1 MAGAGTTVKSR
12 KLLALPA
19 TVTITLPVVVDGTIA
34 VIDVLLH
41 AVTLALT
48 PLKSTVDPPWLLPK
62 FAPAITTVA
71 VTGAVSGVRDVKT
84 GETVT
89 VNVRLLLATPPTV
102 TMTGPVV
109 APAGTGTVMEPVAQ
123 LVGVAVTPLKVTVDA
138 PCVAPKLLPAITTE
152 VPTSPAFGVKDE
164 SDGARMTVKLSPLLA
179 TPPTVTTTFP
189 VVAVA
194 GTGTL
199 IEVSA
204 QDVGVAVTPLNLTVD
219 APWVAPKFTPVIVTA
234 VPMTPMFGVKL
245 AKDGPGRNDAI
256 ADAR

>member
-84 GETVT
+84 GETV
-89 VNVRLLLATPPTV
+89 
-102 TMTGPVV
+102 
-109 APAGTGTVMEPVAQ
+109 TVMEPVAQ